1 MSDRPSVRE
10 LPAAELYR
18 ATDPASLG
26 FETTAE
32 LSDLDDIV
40 GQDRAVD
47 AVTFAIGM
55 QSEGYNVFAL
65 GPAGTGKLT
74 TLKTYIGRLA
84 ATETVPDD
92 WCYCHDFDAP
102 QRPRALR
109 LPAGRGVGLRDE
121 MARFAADLR
130 TALPAAFEDER
141 FRHRREALDVELKAR
156 RDGVL
161 EALDAEARK
170 EGVAIVRTPV
180 GVGCAPMHDGAPLAP
195 EQFHTLSAEEQAR
208 IRAAMEIYEGRL
220 EETIRKFPRW
230 EREQREKVRELERK
244 TSRRAVEHL
253 LEDPRKRMADLPD
266 VLAHLDRIEA
276 DVVENAAAIVGA
288 TAAQGGELP
297 PALRTLAAEVGST
310 RRYEVNVLVDQ
321 TSTSGAPV
329 VIEDDPTY
337 PNLLGRVEYTA
348 TLGAL
353 TTDVRLIRAGALH
366 RANGGYLILEALK
379 LLQQPLA
386 WEALKRALR
395 AREVRIGSVGQ
406 TVGFM
411 STVTLEPEPIP
422 LDVKVALVGDRR
434 MYGLL
439 AAADPDFLELFKVAA
454 DFEEDVVR
462 TPETTGV
469 YARLIATLA
478 RKEGLRPLDVGA
490 VARIIEE
497 GVRLAADQQRIS
509 THMRTFSDLI
519 HETDHV
525 AAAAGRGIA
534 CADDVQAAVASR
546 RRRAGR
552 VRDRMLDAIERGVV
566 LIDTA
571 GEAVGQV
578 NGLSVVLAG
587 DQSFGMPSRITA
599 RVRLGEGDIVDIERE
614 VELGGPIHSKGVL
627 ILTGFL
633 GGRYAADRPLA
644 LHASLVFE
652 QSYGGVDGDS
662 ASLAELVA
670 LLSVLASIPIR
681 QSLAMTGSIDQRG
694 DVQPVG
700 GVNEKVEGF
709 FDACALRGLTGD
721 QGVVIP
727 TPNARDLMLRRDV
740 VEAAEAGRF
749 HVYSVVTVDEALEV
763 VTGRSA
769 GARGA
774 DGAWPEGSV
783 NAAVEARLAALA
795 ETSRAFA
802 SGESSTPVPGRGS
815 GAARPAGRG
824 RHGADPRRGSPS
836 AGG

>member
-1 MSDRPSVRE
+1 MNDQPSVRE

-18 ATDPASLG
+18 ATDPVSLG

-32 LSDLDDIV
+32 LPDLDDIV

-47 AVTFAIGM
+47 AVMFAIGM
-55 QSEGYNVFAL
+55 RSEGYNVFAL

-74 TLKTYIGRLA
+74 TLRTYIGRLA
-84 ATETVPDD
+84 ATETVADD
-92 WCYCHDFDAP
+92 WCYVHDVEAP

-109 LPAGRGVGLRDE
+109 LPAGRGAGFRDE

-141 FRHRREALDVELKAR
+141 FRDRREALDAEFKVR

-170 EGVAIVRTPV
+170 EGVAIIRTPA
-180 GVGCAPMHDGAPLAP
+180 GVGCAPMHDGQPLAP
-195 EQFHTLSAEEQAR
+195 EQFHTLPVEEQAR
-208 IRAAMEIYEGRL
+208 IRATMETYEGRL
-220 EETIRKFPRW
+220 EETVRKFPRW
-230 EREQREKVRELERK
+230 EREQREKVRELERR
-244 TSRRAVEHL
+244 TARRAVDHL
-253 LEDPRKRMADLPD
+253 LEDPRKRVADLPD
-266 VLAHLDRIEA
+266 ILTHLDRVEA
-276 DVVENAAAIVGA
+276 DVVENAAVIVGA

-310 RRYEVNVLVDQ
+310 RRYEVNLFVDHAAA
-321 TSTSGAPV
+321 SGAPV

-337 PNLLGRVEYTA
+337 PNLFGRVEYTA
-348 TLGAL
+348 MLGAL
-353 TTDVRLIRAGALH
+353 MTDFHLIRAGALH

-379 LLQQPLA
+379 LMQQPA
-386 WEALKRALR
+386 SWDALKRALR

-406 TVGFM
+406 ALGLM

-434 MYGLL
+434 LYGVL
-439 AAADPDFLELFKVAA
+439 AVADPDFLELFKVAA

-462 TPETTGV
+462 TPETSGI

-478 RKEGLRPLDVGA
+478 RKEGLRPLDAGA

-497 GVRLAADQQRIS
+497 GARLAADQQRIS

-519 HETDHV
+519 RETDHV
-525 AAAAGRGIA
+525 ASAAGRDLA
-534 CADDVQAAVASR
+534 SAADVEAAVAGR

-552 VRDRMLDAIERGVV
+552 ARDRMLDAIERGVV
-566 LIDTA
+566 LIETA
-571 GEAVGQV
+571 GEATGQV

-599 RVRLGEGDIVDIERE
+599 RVRLGGGDIVDIERE

-627 ILTGFL
+627 ILAGFL
-633 GGRYAADRPLA
+633 GGRYAADRPLT

-652 QSYGGVDGDS
+652 QSYGGVEGDS

-670 LLSVLASIPIR
+670 LLSELAGVPVR
-681 QSLAMTGSIDQRG
+681 QSLAVTGSIDQRG

-721 QGVVIP
+721 QGAVIP
-727 TPNARDLMLRRDV
+727 ISNTRDLMLRRDV
-740 VEAAEAGRF
+740 VDAAEAGRF
-749 HVYSVVTVDEALEV
+749 HLYPVATVDEALEV
-763 VTGRSA
+763 LTGRPA
-769 GARGA
+769 GTRDLGGTWP
-774 DGAWPEGSV
+774 DGTV
-783 NAAVEARLAALA
+783 NAMVEARLAALA
-795 ETSRAFA
+795 DTSRAFA
-802 SGESSTPVPGRGS
+802 SGESSKPAAGRERP
-815 GAARPAGRG
+815 ARPTGRG
-824 RHGADPRRGSPS
+824 RPGTDPRRTSSP